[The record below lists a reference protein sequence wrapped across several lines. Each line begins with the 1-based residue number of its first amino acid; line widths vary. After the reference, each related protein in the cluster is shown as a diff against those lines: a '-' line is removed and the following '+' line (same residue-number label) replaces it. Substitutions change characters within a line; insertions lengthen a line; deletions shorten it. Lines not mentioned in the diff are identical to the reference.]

1 MSHQET
7 IWGNGSTVK
16 WGDQLEGF
24 FEVNEVGI
32 DDLSYWKDE
41 EMAETSYYDLLSW
54 YKVETFFTDFAFN
67 MKEASRS
74 KPVIL
79 KKDLDFFRSMY
90 WSWGG
95 NFRYDLPV

>member
-16 WGDQLEGF
+16 WGDQLEDF

-32 DDLSYWKDE
+32 DNVSYWKDE
-41 EMAETSYYDLLSW
+41 EVEEISHYDLLSW
-54 YKVETFFTDFAFN
+54 YKVEAFFTGFTFK
-67 MKEASRS
+67 MGETLRS

-79 KKDLDFFRSMY
+79 KEDLDFFRSMY